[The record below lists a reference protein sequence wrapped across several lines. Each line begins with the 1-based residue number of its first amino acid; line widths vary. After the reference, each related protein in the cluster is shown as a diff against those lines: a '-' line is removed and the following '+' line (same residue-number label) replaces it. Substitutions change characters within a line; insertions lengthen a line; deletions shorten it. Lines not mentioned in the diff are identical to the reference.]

1 MAEMTTI
8 PLSKATVQRLK
19 KLGMKGQ
26 TYEEIEKHKERIRN
40 LWKDDPKKA
49 EEEIERDKEMIRHR
63 WKDDPEKAEQEIAR
77 MEIDPGIDLGKSVG
91 LSFGAIRQ
99 LSTTNEELRKRI
111 EELEKKVEETQR

>member
-40 LWKDDPKKA
+40 L
-49 EEEIERDKEMIRHR
+49 